1 MNKKEENTILKQ
13 YDNEKK
19 IEVGLDEAGRG
30 CLFGPV
36 CIAAVIWPK
45 VDPNPSMVI
54 KDSKKCSEKYREK
67 CYDYIIKNAV
77 AYSIKLM
84 DHNYI
89 DKKNILETTIDGM
102 HLCLDEIS
110 GSVDTILVDG
120 NSFKQYY
127 SSKKDVYL
135 EVIDM
140 WENQTQELLAP
151 AANEDSS
158 AKAIKKLFNL
168 LAKQLK
174 IDGSFFNCLPTL
186 WAIARHDDDF
196 KKKMQKVYNR
206 FQRFIEL
213 IILRG
218 IESKEFVNL
227 KPDNAKTPA
236 LSLIL
241 NFEGIFWFNIFN
253 SKYVDAEKY
262 IEEISS
268 SILYVYTQRKG
279 EK

>member
-1 MNKKEENTILKQ
+1 M
-13 YDNEKK
+13 
-19 IEVGLDEAGRG
+19 
-30 CLFGPV
+30 
-36 CIAAVIWPK
+36 
-45 VDPNPSMVI
+45 
-54 KDSKKCSEKYREK
+54 
-67 CYDYIIKNAV
+67 KNNLQ
-77 AYSIKLM
+77 S
-84 DHNYI
+84 
-89 DKKNILETTIDGM
+89 DKKNNILMAAVKVLTKKGYYSSTMDDIVAESKMSKGAIY
-102 HLCLDEIS
+102 H
-110 GSVDTILVDG
+110 
-120 NSFKQYY
+120 YY

-135 EVIDM
+135 AVIDM

-151 AANEDSS
+151 STDEKSS
-158 AKAIKKLFNL
+158 AKAIKELFNL

-213 IILRG
+213 IILKG

-227 KPDNAKTPA
+227 RPNNAQTSA

-241 NFEGIFWFNIFN
+241 NFEGIFWFNIFS

-262 IEEISS
+262 IDEVSS
-268 SILYVYTQRKG
+268 YILYAYTQKEG

>member
-1 MNKKEENTILKQ
+1 
-13 YDNEKK
+13 
-19 IEVGLDEAGRG
+19 
-30 CLFGPV
+30 
-36 CIAAVIWPK
+36 
-45 VDPNPSMVI
+45 
-54 KDSKKCSEKYREK
+54 
-67 CYDYIIKNAV
+67 
-77 AYSIKLM
+77 
-84 DHNYI
+84 
-89 DKKNILETTIDGM
+89 
-102 HLCLDEIS
+102 
-110 GSVDTILVDG
+110 
-120 NSFKQYY
+120 
-127 SSKKDVYL
+127 
-135 EVIDM
+135 M

-151 AANEDSS
+151 AVDEDSS

-196 KKKMQKVYNR
+196 RKKMQKVYNR

-241 NFEGIFWFNIFN
+241 NFEGIFGLISLIQSTLTLKNILKKFQALF
-253 SKYVDAEKY
+253 YM
-262 IEEISS
+262 
-268 SILYVYTQRKG
+268 SILKEKG
-279 EK
+279 KNNVKRTISRF

>member
-1 MNKKEENTILKQ
+1 MNKNLQ
-13 YDNEKK
+13 
-19 IEVGLDEAGRG
+19 
-30 CLFGPV
+30 
-36 CIAAVIWPK
+36 
-45 VDPNPSMVI
+45 S
-54 KDSKKCSEKYREK
+54 
-67 CYDYIIKNAV
+67 
-77 AYSIKLM
+77 
-84 DHNYI
+84 
-89 DKKNILETTIDGM
+89 DKKNNILMAAVKVLTKKGYYSSTMDDIVAESKMSKGAIY
-102 HLCLDEIS
+102 H
-110 GSVDTILVDG
+110 
-120 NSFKQYY
+120 YY

-135 EVIDM
+135 AVIDM

-151 AANEDSS
+151 AADEKSS
-158 AKAIKKLFNL
+158 AKAIKELFNL

-213 IILRG
+213 IILKG

-227 KPDNAKTPA
+227 RPNNAQTSA

-241 NFEGIFWFNIFN
+241 KYEGIFWFNIFS

-262 IEEISS
+262 IDEVSS
-268 SILYVYTQRKG
+268 YILYAYTQKEG

>member
-1 MNKKEENTILKQ
+1 MDDIVAESQ
-13 YDNEKK
+13 
-19 IEVGLDEAGRG
+19 
-30 CLFGPV
+30 
-36 CIAAVIWPK
+36 
-45 VDPNPSMVI
+45 M
-54 KDSKKCSEKYREK
+54 SKGAIY
-67 CYDYIIKNAV
+67 
-77 AYSIKLM
+77 
-84 DHNYI
+84 H
-89 DKKNILETTIDGM
+89 
-102 HLCLDEIS
+102 
-110 GSVDTILVDG
+110 
-120 NSFKQYY
+120 YY

-135 EVIDM
+135 AVIDM

-227 KPDNAKTPA
+227 KPDNAKSPA

>member
-1 MNKKEENTILKQ
+1 MNKNLQ
-13 YDNEKK
+13 
-19 IEVGLDEAGRG
+19 
-30 CLFGPV
+30 
-36 CIAAVIWPK
+36 
-45 VDPNPSMVI
+45 S
-54 KDSKKCSEKYREK
+54 
-67 CYDYIIKNAV
+67 
-77 AYSIKLM
+77 
-84 DHNYI
+84 
-89 DKKNILETTIDGM
+89 DKKNNILMAAVKVLTKKGYYSSTMDDIVAESKMSKGAIY
-102 HLCLDEIS
+102 H
-110 GSVDTILVDG
+110 
-120 NSFKQYY
+120 YY

-135 EVIDM
+135 AVIDM

-151 AANEDSS
+151 AADEKSS
-158 AKAIKKLFNL
+158 AKAIKELFNL

-213 IILRG
+213 IILKG

-227 KPDNAKTPA
+227 RPNNAQTSA

-241 NFEGIFWFNIFN
+241 NFEGIFWFNIFS

-262 IEEISS
+262 IDEVSS
-268 SILYVYTQRKG
+268 YILYAYTQKEG
-279 EK
+279 GK

>member
-1 MNKKEENTILKQ
+1 MKKNLQ
-13 YDNEKK
+13 
-19 IEVGLDEAGRG
+19 
-30 CLFGPV
+30 
-36 CIAAVIWPK
+36 
-45 VDPNPSMVI
+45 S
-54 KDSKKCSEKYREK
+54 
-67 CYDYIIKNAV
+67 
-77 AYSIKLM
+77 
-84 DHNYI
+84 
-89 DKKNILETTIDGM
+89 DKKNNILMAAVKVLTRKGYFSSTMDDIVAESKMSKGAIY
-102 HLCLDEIS
+102 H
-110 GSVDTILVDG
+110 
-120 NSFKQYY
+120 YY

-135 EVIDM
+135 AVIDM
-140 WENQTQELLAP
+140 WEIQTQELLAP
-151 AANEDSS
+151 AADEKSS
-158 AKAIKKLFNL
+158 ANAIKELFNL

-213 IILRG
+213 IILKG

-227 KPDNAKTPA
+227 RPNNAQTSA

-241 NFEGIFWFNIFN
+241 NFEGIFWFNIFS

-262 IEEISS
+262 IDEVSS
-268 SILYVYTQRKG
+268 YILYVYTQKEG

>member
-1 MNKKEENTILKQ
+1 MKKNLQ
-13 YDNEKK
+13 
-19 IEVGLDEAGRG
+19 
-30 CLFGPV
+30 
-36 CIAAVIWPK
+36 
-45 VDPNPSMVI
+45 S
-54 KDSKKCSEKYREK
+54 
-67 CYDYIIKNAV
+67 
-77 AYSIKLM
+77 
-84 DHNYI
+84 
-89 DKKNILETTIDGM
+89 DKKNNILMAAVKVLTKKGYYSSTMDDIVAESKMSKGAIY
-102 HLCLDEIS
+102 H
-110 GSVDTILVDG
+110 
-120 NSFKQYY
+120 YY

-135 EVIDM
+135 AVIDM

-151 AANEDSS
+151 AGDEKSS
-158 AKAIKKLFNL
+158 ANAIKELFNL

-213 IILRG
+213 IILKG

-227 KPDNAKTPA
+227 RPNNAQTSA

-241 NFEGIFWFNIFN
+241 NFEGIFWFNIFS

-262 IEEISS
+262 IDEVSS
-268 SILYVYTQRKG
+268 YILYVYTQKEG